1 MSVKASAKIL
11 VGCIGISLIILGLVI
26 LTIEISQSASL
37 GEWRATTTLDV
48 LHSPQGGAFVPD
60 AFLFWLGSP
69 RTFKAL
75 RDIVVWTLDFV
86 PIWLGTVAIG
96 LAILWKAVKMT

>member
-11 VGCIGISLIILGLVI
+11 VGCVGISLIILGLAVMS
-26 LTIEISQSASL
+26 IEISQSASL
-37 GEWRATTTLDV
+37 GQWRATTTLDV
-48 LHSPQGGAFVPD
+48 LHSKYGAPFVPD